1 MGHKHVFES
10 IDRTMQDIRK
20 KSSPFGGLTVLLAG
34 DWRHILQVVR
44 HGSRPDIVDA
54 MPKSFISV
62 ANRHKIAADT
72 KHEGKATR
80 RVFTICRFP
89 S

>member
-20 KSSPFGGLTVLLAG
+20 KSLPFGRLAVLLAG
-34 DWRHILQVVR
+34 DWRQILYVVR

-54 MPKSFISV
+54 EIFISL

-72 KHEGKATR
+72 KHEVKATR